1 MHCGLHGLTRYSAD
15 GTERREIADGKLA
28 ASEIVHGNA
37 ETISSCLD
45 FNFPFAGRQTHVLVR
60 ILEGDQEGTM
70 IGLVSMI
77 GSCGSP
83 EKAAIEAL
91 VVGTIAT
98 LATDLWL
105 WLLQIVGV
113 PPANWALVG
122 RWVAWMPR
130 GVFVHR
136 PIAATP
142 SIRGE
147 LAIGW
152 GFHYAVGIAYAA
164 LYLAISRLVLGSGP
178 TLISAL
184 VFAIALLV
192 VPWFVMQPALGLGF
206 FAART
211 PHPSVTRIISIS
223 GHAAFGVGLHLGS
236 ISTSFL

>member
-1 MHCGLHGLTRYSAD
+1 
-15 GTERREIADGKLA
+15 
-28 ASEIVHGNA
+28 
-37 ETISSCLD
+37 
-45 FNFPFAGRQTHVLVR
+45 
-60 ILEGDQEGTM
+60 M
-70 IGLVSMI
+70 IELVSMI
-77 GSCGSP
+77 GSWGSP

-91 VVGTIAT
+91 VVGIIAT

-113 PPANWALVG
+113 PTANWALVG

-147 LAIGW
+147 LVIGW
-152 GFHYAVGIAYAA
+152 GFHYAVGIAYAV
-164 LYLAISRLVLGSGP
+164 LYLAISRLVLASGP
-178 TLISAL
+178 TLISTL

-192 VPWFVMQPALGLGF
+192 VPWFVMQPAPGLGF

-211 PHPSVTRIISIS
+211 PRPSVTRIINIPCMRLSASVSIS
-223 GHAAFGVGLHLGS
+223 GPSRSASFEPMRGTRFRALCAALPRPADS
-236 ISTSFL
+236 PSPTSTSSSALASSIQS

>member
-1 MHCGLHGLTRYSAD
+1 MASSI
-15 GTERREIADGKLA
+15 RRGI
-28 ASEIVHGNA
+28 NN
-37 ETISSCLD
+37 ETI
-45 FNFPFAGRQTHVLVR
+45 
-60 ILEGDQEGTM
+60 
-70 IGLVSMI
+70 IGLGSMI
-77 GSCGSP
+77 GVSFGATG
-83 EKAAIEAL
+83 EVAIEAL

-105 WLLQIVGV
+105 GLLQMFGV
-113 PPANWALVG
+113 PPADWALVG

-152 GFHYAVGIAYAA
+152 CFHYVVGIVYAA
-164 LYLAISRLVLGSGP
+164 LYLAMIRLVLASGP

-184 VFAIALLV
+184 LFALALLV
-192 VPWFVMQPALGLGF
+192 VPWLVMQPALGLGF

-211 PHPSVTRIISIS
+211 PHPNVARIISIPGMQLS
-223 GHAAFGVGLHLGS
+223 APVS
-236 ISTSFL
+236 ISGPCRSACFEPSGEMDSKLDPRHLHGRLTPAS

>member
-1 MHCGLHGLTRYSAD
+1 
-15 GTERREIADGKLA
+15 
-28 ASEIVHGNA
+28 
-37 ETISSCLD
+37 
-45 FNFPFAGRQTHVLVR
+45 
-60 ILEGDQEGTM
+60 M

-77 GSCGSP
+77 GSWGSP

-91 VVGTIAT
+91 VVGIIAT

-122 RWVAWMPR
+122 RWVAWMPH

-164 LYLAISRLVLGSGP
+164 LYLAISRSVLASGP

-192 VPWFVMQPALGLGF
+192 VPWFVMQPALGHGF
-206 FAART
+206 FAAKT
-211 PHPSVTRIISIS
+211 PRPSVTRIISIS
-223 GHAAFGVGLHLGS
+223 GHAAFGVGLYLGS
-236 ISTSFL
+236 ISTGFL

>member
-1 MHCGLHGLTRYSAD
+1 
-15 GTERREIADGKLA
+15 
-28 ASEIVHGNA
+28 
-37 ETISSCLD
+37 
-45 FNFPFAGRQTHVLVR
+45 
-60 ILEGDQEGTM
+60 M

-77 GSCGSP
+77 GSWGSP

-164 LYLAISRLVLGSGP
+164 LYLAISRSVLASGP

-206 FAART
+206 FASKT
-211 PHPSVTRIISIS
+211 PRPSVTRIISIS
-223 GHAAFGVGLHLGS
+223 GHAAFGVGLYLGS